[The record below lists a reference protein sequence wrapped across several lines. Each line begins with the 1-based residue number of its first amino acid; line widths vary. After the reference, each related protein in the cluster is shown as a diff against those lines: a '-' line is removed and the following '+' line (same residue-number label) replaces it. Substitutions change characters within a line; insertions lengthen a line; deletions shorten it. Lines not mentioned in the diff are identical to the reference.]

1 MEVRNSGVSEK
12 VLRKDGSPLY
22 PLNRDYKNSRER
34 ILEGAAI
41 AFSRRGFHGTS
52 LREISKECGL
62 EQPSI
67 YHHFHSKENLF
78 RKALI
83 ATHLLILNEIRRK
96 VVRDQG
102 LHVEVISIFKAVA
115 EIAKTYPDRARL
127 PFSLIYSA
135 PVNLQNEYSE
145 KYGSQYR
152 KLLEVAF
159 QRNEKVQMKEEK
171 LSLCV
176 DLLHSLILACS
187 VEALYLDRVR
197 GLEERVRLILEF

>member
-1 MEVRNSGVSEK
+1 M
-12 VLRKDGSPLY
+12 LRKDGSPLY

-41 AFSRRGFHGTS
+41 AFSKKGFHGTS

-83 ATHLLILNEIRRK
+83 ATHLLILNEIRRR

-102 LHVEVISIFKAVA
+102 LHTEVISIFRA
-115 EIAKTYPDRARL
+115 IALTAKEYPDKARL

-135 PVNLQNEYSE
+135 PVNLQNEYTE
-145 KYGSQYR
+145 RYGSQYR
-152 KLLEVAF
+152 RLLEVAF
-159 QRNEKVQMKEEK
+159 ERNELIQRKEEK

-176 DLLHSLILACS
+176 DLLHSLVLACS

-197 GLEERVRLILEF
+197 GLEDRIELILGI

>member
-1 MEVRNSGVSEK
+1 M
-12 VLRKDGSPLY
+12 LRKDGSPLY

-41 AFSRRGFHGTS
+41 AFSKKGFHGTS

-83 ATHLLILNEIRRK
+83 ATHLLILNEIRRRI
-96 VVRDQG
+96 VRDQG
-102 LHVEVISIFKAVA
+102 LHAEVISIFRA
-115 EIAKTYPDRARL
+115 IALTAKEYPDKARL

-135 PVNLQNEYSE
+135 PVNLQNEYTE
-145 KYGSQYR
+145 RYGSQYR
-152 KLLEVAF
+152 RLLEVAF
-159 QRNEKVQMKEEK
+159 ERNEWIQRKEEK

-176 DLLHSLILACS
+176 DLLHSLVLACS

-197 GLEERVRLILEF
+197 GLEDRIALILGI

>member
-1 MEVRNSGVSEK
+1 M
-12 VLRKDGSPLY
+12 LRKDGSPLY

-41 AFSRRGFHGTS
+41 AFSKKGFHGTS

-83 ATHLLILNEIRRK
+83 ATHLLILNEIRRRI
-96 VVRDQG
+96 VRDQG
-102 LHVEVISIFKAVA
+102 LHTEVISIFRAIAVT
-115 EIAKTYPDRARL
+115 AKEYPDKARL

-135 PVNLQNEYSE
+135 PVNLQNEYTE
-145 KYGSQYR
+145 RYGSQYR
-152 KLLEVAF
+152 RLLEVAF
-159 QRNEKVQMKEEK
+159 ERNEMIQRKEEK

-176 DLLHSLILACS
+176 DLLHSLVLACS
-187 VEALYLDRVR
+187 VDALYLDRVR
-197 GLEERVRLILEF
+197 GLEDRVKLILGI

>member
-1 MEVRNSGVSEK
+1 M
-12 VLRKDGSPLY
+12 
-22 PLNRDYKNSRER
+22 
-34 ILEGAAI
+34 EGAAI
-41 AFSRRGFHGTS
+41 AFSKKGFHGTS

-83 ATHLLILNEIRRK
+83 ATHLLILNEIRRRI
-96 VVRDQG
+96 VRDQG
-102 LHVEVISIFKAVA
+102 LHAEVISIFRA
-115 EIAKTYPDRARL
+115 IALTAKEYPDKARL

-135 PVNLQNEYSE
+135 PVNLQNEYTE
-145 KYGSQYR
+145 RYGSQYR
-152 KLLEVAF
+152 RLLEVAF
-159 QRNEKVQMKEEK
+159 ERNEWIQRKEEK

-176 DLLHSLILACS
+176 DLLHSLVLACS

-197 GLEERVRLILEF
+197 GLEDRIALILGI

>member
-1 MEVRNSGVSEK
+1 M
-12 VLRKDGSPLY
+12 LRKDGSPLY

-41 AFSRRGFHGTS
+41 AFSKKGFHGTS

-83 ATHLLILNEIRRK
+83 ATHLLILNEIRRRI
-96 VVRDQG
+96 VRDQG
-102 LHVEVISIFKAVA
+102 LHTEVISIFRAIAVT
-115 EIAKTYPDRARL
+115 AKEYPDKARL

-135 PVNLQNEYSE
+135 PVNLQNEYTE
-145 KYGSQYR
+145 RYGSQYR
-152 KLLEVAF
+152 RLLEVAF
-159 QRNEKVQMKEEK
+159 ERNGLIQRKEEK

-176 DLLHSLILACS
+176 DLLHSLVLACS
-187 VEALYLDRVR
+187 VDALYLDRVR
-197 GLEERVRLILEF
+197 GLEDRVKLILGI

>member
-1 MEVRNSGVSEK
+1 MLS
-12 VLRKDGSPLY
+12 KDGSPLY

-41 AFSRRGFHGTS
+41 AFSRKGFHGTS

-78 RKALI
+78 RKALV
-83 ATHLLILNEIRRK
+83 ATHLLILNEIRRR
-96 VVRDQG
+96 VIRDQG
-102 LHVEVISIFKAVA
+102 LNMEIISIFKAIA
-115 EIAKTYPDRARL
+115 ETAKEYHDKARL

-135 PVNLQNEYSE
+135 PVNLQNEYTE
-145 KYGSQYR
+145 RYGSQYR

-159 QRNEKVQMKEEK
+159 QRNEKVTKEAEK

-176 DLLHSLILACS
+176 DLLHSLVLACS
-187 VEALYLDRVR
+187 VDALYIDRVQ
-197 GLEERVRLILEF
+197 GLEKRVELILGI

>member
-1 MEVRNSGVSEK
+1 M
-12 VLRKDGSPLY
+12 LRKDGSPLY

-41 AFSRRGFHGTS
+41 AFSRKGFHGTS

-83 ATHLLILNEIRRK
+83 ATHLLILNEIRRR

-102 LHVEVISIFKAVA
+102 LHIEVISIFKAVA
-115 EIAKTYPDRARL
+115 ETAKEYPDKARL

-135 PVNLQNEYSE
+135 PVNLQNEYTE
-145 KYGSQYR
+145 RYGSQYR

-159 QRNEKVQMKEEK
+159 ERNERIQRKEEK

-176 DLLHSLILACS
+176 DLLHSLVLACS
-187 VEALYLDRVR
+187 VDALYLDRVR
-197 GLEERVRLILEF
+197 GLEERVRLILDL

>member
-1 MEVRNSGVSEK
+1 M
-12 VLRKDGSPLY
+12 LRKDGSPLY
-22 PLNRDYKNSRER
+22 PLNREYKNSRER

-41 AFSRRGFHGTS
+41 AFSRKGFHGTS

-83 ATHLLILNEIRRK
+83 ATHLLILNEIRRR

-102 LHVEVISIFKAVA
+102 LHIEVISIFKAVA
-115 EIAKTYPDRARL
+115 ETAKEYPDKARL

-135 PVNLQNEYSE
+135 PVNLQNEYTE
-145 KYGSQYR
+145 RYGSQYR

-159 QRNEKVQMKEEK
+159 DRTERIERKNEK

-176 DLLHSLILACS
+176 DLLHSLVLACS
-187 VEALYLDRVR
+187 VDALYLDRVH
-197 GLEERVRLILEF
+197 GLEERVRLILDL